1 VFEDYVVAVVSYTL
15 FAVVE
20 GDVVEQVDL
29 AVGTPLD
36 AVEAG
41 AVLHVAPVVGVDVAV
56 LPAELG
62 RLEDPQAA
70 ALAPIRLCIQ
80 QIGLGVLALVK
91 DPGVGDLGAGQVGRV
106 ENIQN
111 QVMARNKGMLDI
123 DGPPF

>member
-1 VFEDYVVAVVSYTL
+1 MAVVSYTL

-20 GDVVEQVDL
+20 GVVVEGVL

-62 RLEDPQAA
+62 RLEDP
-70 ALAPIRLCIQ
+70 
-80 QIGLGVLALVK
+80 
-91 DPGVGDLGAGQVGRV
+91 
-106 ENIQN
+106 
-111 QVMARNKGMLDI
+111 
-123 DGPPF
+123 

>member
-1 VFEDYVVAVVSYTL
+1 MDDVEAVVSYTL

-29 AVGTPLD
+29 VVGTPLD

-62 RLEDPQAA
+62 RLEDP
-70 ALAPIRLCIQ
+70 
-80 QIGLGVLALVK
+80 
-91 DPGVGDLGAGQVGRV
+91 
-106 ENIQN
+106 
-111 QVMARNKGMLDI
+111 
-123 DGPPF
+123 